1 MMNIRRYI
9 PIPPYVYAFFSLLI
23 VFITIGIHTAFAFSE
38 NNEAEKLKLRT
49 ENSRVSIL
57 KDIEKSIIENNSI
70 IYNHYHTKW

>member
-1 MMNIRRYI
+1 
-9 PIPPYVYAFFSLLI
+9 

-38 NNEAEKLKLRT
+38 NNEAEKLKIRT